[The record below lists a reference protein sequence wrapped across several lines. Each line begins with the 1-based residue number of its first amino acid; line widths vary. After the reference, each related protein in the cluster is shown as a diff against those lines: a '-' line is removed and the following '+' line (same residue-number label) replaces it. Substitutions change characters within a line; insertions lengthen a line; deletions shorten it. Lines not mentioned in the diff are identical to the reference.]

1 VGEDTIKK
9 EKLMLLVELGR
20 FRFLAAGF
28 FLYTLGFLL
37 ATIYNNDFS
46 ITYFLVGYAIMM
58 PAHLSLSY
66 SNNYFDIEVD
76 KYNKPVSIAGG
87 SKTLIEHPDLI
98 PICKYI
104 AIFLIIISITIAAIF
119 VFVFS
124 YSYYFLLFVIF
135 GNLLGWF
142 YTAPPLRLAYRG
154 LGEIANMINM
164 GFLMPG
170 IGYWVMNGSLNLFFF
185 VFAIPLFIYGLE
197 FMALVETPDMEG
209 DIIGKKL
216 TLIAKLGR
224 KTGYKIILVSLF
236 SASLYFLI
244 IALSSLFE
252 TYLNF
257 YVVFIISLIP
267 LLVAMYGWGKKPF
280 SKVLSTKIAEKNM
293 SSLVLIIILL
303 NIYFLFEYV
312 ANNMF

>member
-1 VGEDTIKK
+1 VGEDTIEK

-20 FRFLAAGF
+20 FRFLLAGF

-37 ATIYNNDFS
+37 AIIYNNDFS
-46 ITYFLVGYAIMM
+46 ITYFLFGYAIMM

-76 KYNKPVSIAGG
+76 KHNKQVSIAGG
-87 SKTLIEHPDLI
+87 SKTLIENPELI
-98 PICKYI
+98 PMCKYI
-104 AIFLIIISITIAAIF
+104 AISLIILSISLAGVF

-124 YSYYFLLFVIF
+124 FSYYFLLFIIF

-142 YTAPPLRLAYRG
+142 YTAPPLRLTYRG

-170 IGYWVMNGSLNLFFF
+170 IGYWVKNGSLDVFFL

-209 DIIGKKL
+209 DQIGKKL
-216 TLIAKLGR
+216 TLIAKKGR

-252 TYLNF
+252 NYLNF
-257 YVVFIISLIP
+257 YVVFAISLIP
-267 LLVAMYGWGKKPF
+267 LLIAIYGWSKKPF
-280 SKVLSTKIAEKNM
+280 SRFLSTKIAEKNM
-293 SSLVLIIILL
+293 SSLILFIILI
-303 NIYFLFEYV
+303 NIYFLFLYLTKNV
-312 ANNMF
+312 F